1 MRRRLA
7 DFADALAAEFVVGTL
22 RGRARQRFEA
32 LSRSEPALAGA
43 RQRWES
49 ALTPLALDGRPV
61 EPPAR
66 VWRAIEDRIGARAN
80 DPPERSSS
88 ALWRA
93 LGLVAAGLATV
104 LVAALL
110 WLSPSR
116 EGEPG
121 LVAMLNAPDA
131 VPRMMV
137 TLQAGELRVRPLK
150 PWTNVAGRSLEL
162 WALPRQGAPRSLG
175 LVSND
180 ADTRIALD
188 PGDPRLRDATALAV
202 SLEPRDGSPTGQPTG
217 PVLCSGAI
225 AVVKK
230 A

>member
-1 MRRRLA
+1 MRRRIVDL
-7 DFADALAAEFVVGTL
+7 ADALAAEFTLGTL
-22 RGRARQRFEA
+22 RGRARQRFETLA
-32 LSRSEPALAGA
+32 RSETALGEA
-43 RQRWES
+43 RRRWES
-49 ALTPLALDGRPV
+49 ALTPLALDTPPV

-66 VWRAIEDRIGARAN
+66 VWRVIEERIGTREGATG
-80 DPPERSSS
+80 ERSGA

-93 LGLVAAGLATV
+93 LGLVAGGLATV

-110 WLSPSR
+110 WFSPAR

-121 LVAMLNAPDA
+121 FVAMLNAPDA

-137 TLQAGELRVRPLK
+137 TMQAGELRVRPLK
-150 PWTNVAGRSLEL
+150 PWSNVAGRSLEL

-175 LVSND
+175 LVSNVD
-180 ADTRIALD
+180 DTRIALD
-188 PGDPRLRDATALAV
+188 PADPRLRDATALAV
-202 SLEPRDGSPTGQPTG
+202 SLEPSHGSPTGQPTG

-225 AVVKK
+225 AAVKK

>member
-1 MRRRLA
+1 MRRRIA
-7 DFADALAAEFVVGTL
+7 QFADALAAEFALGTL

-32 LSRSEPALAGA
+32 LARSDAELGKA
-43 RQRWES
+43 RRRWE
-49 ALTPLALDGRPV
+49 AAFAPLALDTPPV

-66 VWRAIEDRIGARAN
+66 VWRAIEDRIGARGSEAA
-80 DPPERSSS
+80 DRSG
-88 ALWRA
+88 LWRA
-93 LGLVAAGLATV
+93 LGLVAGGLATV

-110 WLSPSR
+110 WLSPAR
-116 EGEPG
+116 EAEPG
-121 LVAMLNAPDA
+121 FVAMLNAPDA

-137 TLQAGELRVRPLK
+137 TMQAGELRVRPLK
-150 PWTNVAGRSLEL
+150 SWSNIAGKSLEL

-175 LVSND
+175 LVSNE

-188 PGDPRLRDATALAV
+188 PADPRLRDATALAV